1 MLVAL
6 GTDLEKFK
14 KAVMDLA
21 SGSLLLQVD
30 KSGTYFSTDRI
41 YCSYAGYEAFWSD
54 FIGYQNVLFY
64 GYIKELKDIATFE
77 GIVSVDSKEQYLEG
91 YISRGQALNLHI
103 VVFKDSEK
111 NFCLQVNKVIKQ
123 VKPLYEK
130 VKDVKSHEEL
140 TEIIKKELHT
150 SLPVVYAEL
159 LYLKAL
165 IEPFYSQVDLLHKRL
180 LSSESILHTWKEN
193 EIR

>member
-1 MLVAL
+1 MLIASA
-6 GTDLEKFK
+6 TALEKFK

-41 YCSYAGYEAFWSD
+41 YCNYAGYEAFWSD

-64 GYIKELKDIATFE
+64 GYIKKLKNIATFE
-77 GIVSVDSKEQYLEG
+77 GIVSVDSKEQYLED
-91 YISRGQALNLHI
+91 ISRSQAFNLTVI
-103 VVFKDSEK
+103 VFKDSEK
-111 NFCLQVNKVIKQ
+111 DICLQVNEVIRQ

-130 VKDVKSHEEL
+130 IKDVKSHEEL
-140 TEIIKKELHT
+140 TAILKKELYT

-165 IEPFYSQVDLLHKRL
+165 IEPFYSQVDLINKRL
-180 LSSESILHTWKEN
+180 LSSENVLYTWKEN
-193 EIR
+193 EIK